1 MACLSLHNWLLSG
14 KKTNRAYYSDNCP
27 PFTNSDGIVQMQEQ
41 FEEQFGDRSCLTLTG
56 NEMRDSLQDFYVKEG
71 SRPWQNHLV

>member
-41 FEEQFGDRSCLTLTG
+41 FEEQFGDRSCLTG
-56 NEMRDSLQDFYVKEG
+56 NEMRDSLQDFFVKEG